1 MKLIDELNQI
11 RTSTSNVFGVVI
23 KYDGKEFKSDLPFA
37 DVPKKLQNRMVIGH
51 DQQKVNPGVM
61 ILTLGK
67 ELNES

>member
-23 KYDGKEFKSDLPFA
+23 RYDGKEFKSDLPFA
-37 DVPKKLQNRMVIGH
+37 DVPKKLQNRMVVGH
-51 DQQKVNPGVM
+51 DQRKTLPGIM

-67 ELNES
+67 DLKES